1 MTDLPG
7 HTPTLRRPSLH
18 AGALLACGLGTT
30 LIAPAVHA
38 APSQAPLP
46 SGATLLHLSATGT
59 VQEAPDLL
67 VAQLAAE
74 ATSADPVAAQ
84 KQVNRLIA
92 AATSLAAKVDGVVP
106 HLAGYSVE
114 HSGEKQQLWTAR
126 QTLRLQATNATALLD
141 LVGRLQGSGLVIGD
155 LAWTLSPARMEEAD
169 RLATDKAL
177 KTLQENAAAAA
188 RSLGLKVGT
197 FRDVSL
203 SDNGNGNGPRP
214 MMRMKAMAMASP
226 EATQDAQDVSREA
239 SAEIE
244 LDPVPENPPPRP

>member
-1 MTDLPG
+1 MSNLPS
-7 HTPTLRRPSLH
+7 REAAR
-18 AGALLACGLGTT
+18 ALLMCSLCAIGLVT
-30 LIAPAVHA
+30 AAHA
-38 APSQAPLP
+38 APAEAPMP
-46 SGATLLHLSATGT
+46 PEATLLHLSATGT
-59 VQEAPDLL
+59 VQETPDLL

-92 AATSLAAKVDGVVP
+92 AATALTAKVDGVVP

-126 QTLRLQATNATALLD
+126 QTLRLQATNATALLE

-155 LAWTLSPARMEEAD
+155 LAWTLSPERLEDAEQ
-169 RLATDKAL
+169 LATDKAL
-177 KTLQENAAAAA
+177 KALQANATAAA

-197 FRDVSL
+197 IRDVSL
-203 SDNGNGNGPRP
+203 SDGGNGPRP
-214 MMRMKAMAMASP
+214 MMRMKAMAMPAP
-226 EATQDAQDVSREA
+226 EATQDAQDVSRDA

-244 LDPVPENPPPRP
+244 LDPVTGSSSPRR

>member
-1 MTDLPG
+1 MNNLPG
-7 HTPTLRRPSLH
+7 HIATLCRPLSIV
-18 AGALLACGLGTT
+18 GAMLACGLAATG
-30 LIAPAVHA
+30 LVPAAQA
-38 APSQAPLP
+38 APPEAPLP
-46 SGATLLHLSATGT
+46 PGATLLHLSATGT
-59 VQEAPDLL
+59 VQETPDLL

-92 AATSLAAKVDGVVP
+92 AATSLTAKVTGVVP

-126 QTLRLQATNATALLD
+126 QTLRLQAMDATALLE

-155 LAWTLSPARMEEAD
+155 LAWTLSPARMEEAE

-177 KTLQENAAAAA
+177 KALQANSVAAA

-197 FRDVSL
+197 IRDVSL
-203 SDNGNGNGPRP
+203 SDNSNGPRP

-226 EATQDAQDVSREA
+226 EATQDAQDVSRDA

-244 LDPVPENPPPRP
+244 LDPMPGSPAQQP

>member
-1 MTDLPG
+1 MNSLSSHAT
-7 HTPTLRRPSLH
+7 TLRRAASV
-18 AGALLACGLGTT
+18 AAALLACGLGAAG
-30 LIAPAVHA
+30 LVRVARA
-38 APSQAPLP
+38 APPEAPLP
-46 SGATLLHLSATGT
+46 PGATLLHLSATGT

-92 AATSLAAKVDGVVP
+92 AATSLTAKVDGVVP

-126 QTLRLQATNATALLD
+126 QTLGLQATNATALLE

-155 LAWTLSPARMEEAD
+155 LAWTLSPARMEEAE

-177 KTLQENAAAAA
+177 KTLQANAAAAA

-197 FRDVSL
+197 IRDVTL
-203 SDNGNGNGPRP
+203 SDSGNGPRP

-244 LDPVPENPPPRP
+244 LDPMPGSPAPRP